1 MLQCILMLQAII
13 FDFDG
18 TIAHSEP
25 VHYQATKFT
34 VASLGIHFD
43 YKTHLQEYVGYPC
56 KEVLRRLCAKHQIEL
71 KPEQLEELLLIKIK
85 SYQEL
90 ASTYLQPCE
99 GAVSLIKNLAP
110 HYPLAI
116 CTSSQ
121 RSAVKTSLLHL
132 DAGSLQQY
140 FQNIITIEDVPA
152 GKPDPTG
159 YRMAA
164 NSLNTLPQHCLA
176 IEDSPVGIIAAK
188 AAGMSVIAV
197 TTSYPPEKL
206 SLADRCVNSLA
217 EINLN
222 DIERLL

>member
-1 MLQCILMLQAII
+1 MLQFVLMLQAII

-90 ASTYLQPCE
+90 APTYLQPCE

-121 RSAVKTSLLHL
+121 RSAVKISLLHL

-164 NSLNTLPQHCLA
+164 NSLKHSPTTLSSNRRFSSRHHCGKSSGN
-176 IEDSPVGIIAAK
+176 ERDS
-188 AAGMSVIAV
+188 
-197 TTSYPPEKL
+197 SYYKL
-206 SLADRCVNSLA
+206 STRKTFTSRSLCK
-217 EINLN
+217 
-222 DIERLL
+222 